1 MDISGIGGT
10 FPPQSVSEHREEPNV
25 HMIINSLN
33 NGVDNSCAIDKT
45 ELPPKSL
52 EPPNPY
58 QPPIK
63 VTPPPPRFI
72 QEKIPTTAPS
82 IPFTV
87 LGSGKFD
94 LLLYCTSFRI
104 FELHF
109 ILEMYFIEAIYS
121 NIVGCYC

>member
-109 ILEMYFIEAIYS
+109 ITRYARIIS
-121 NIVGCYC
+121 SK